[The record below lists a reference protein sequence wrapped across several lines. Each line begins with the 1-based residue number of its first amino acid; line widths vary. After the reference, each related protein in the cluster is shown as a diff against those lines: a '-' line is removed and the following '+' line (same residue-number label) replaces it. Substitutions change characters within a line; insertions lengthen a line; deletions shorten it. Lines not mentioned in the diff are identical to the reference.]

1 EDQSKLPK
9 VVHKTRRDQSEISP
23 LIKYLMFGFNIIF
36 WILGFL
42 IAAIGVYA
50 WVEKETFQ
58 NFGRL
63 TMGGALFFDPAL
75 LFILV
80 GVTMF
85 CIGFAGCL
93 GALRENTCLLLFFSF
108 ALAIIFFAQLAFGT
122 LIFIYRDKVK
132 NEAEKQLL
140 VMITS
145 YRDDPDLQ
153 NMIDWIQRD
162 WLHCCGVNSYR
173 NWESNV
179 YFNCSSKAVGSV
191 EACGV
196 PSSCCRPDYFHNNKQ
211 CGYGTLEPSAATH
224 MIYTEGCV
232 LQGSQWFER
241 HILPVAIF
249 VVVLAVLQIFKSL
262 YSEKMDYVNKAA
274 DAAKAGLGVAGE
286 LIQKAA
292 HSVSEVLTGDTN
304 EKKDDVAQAEEK
316 NQKST
321 EKKDGDSDDKGSDK
335 HGEEIKSRSRE
346 FKETEDKKLESTT
359 HVQQSGYNDKPVAIP
374 VKTLKTS
381 WPELVGKSSDDA
393 TKALKENGTFDI
405 KIYKKG
411 TSSASDHV
419 ENRVRLITD
428 ENGIVV
434 EEPKVG

>member
-1 EDQSKLPK
+1 MAPK
-9 VVHKTRRDQSEISP
+9 FRKAVRKARRDQSEISP

-85 CIGFAGCL
+85 FIGFAGCL
-93 GALRENTCLLLFFSF
+93 GTQAECALRENTCLLLFFSF

-179 YFNCSSKAVGSV
+179 YFNCSSKTVGSV

-196 PSSCCRPDYFHNNKQ
+196 PSSCCRPDYFHIEDAIKILKVQHLTFDASPFNT
-211 CGYGTLEPSAATH
+211 TLC
-224 MIYTEGCV
+224 IV
-232 LQGSQWFER
+232 Q
-241 HILPVAIF
+241 
-249 VVVLAVLQIFKSL
+249 
-262 YSEKMDYVNKAA
+262 
-274 DAAKAGLGVAGE
+274 
-286 LIQKAA
+286 
-292 HSVSEVLTGDTN
+292 DTLDIN
-304 EKKDDVAQAEEK
+304 IHKKD
-316 NQKST
+316 
-321 EKKDGDSDDKGSDK
+321 
-335 HGEEIKSRSRE
+335 
-346 FKETEDKKLESTT
+346 
-359 HVQQSGYNDKPVAIP
+359 
-374 VKTLKTS
+374 
-381 WPELVGKSSDDA
+381 
-393 TKALKENGTFDI
+393 
-405 KIYKKG
+405 

-419 ENRVRLITD
+419 ENRVCPNTD